1 MLNLTSSERRALLII
16 GGVILVSL
24 FVQWLK
30 PQGINTNLYNYQSQD
45 SLFNSLSEAGSI
57 SSFYNQQAKT
67 KELSSSKEKVNKILK
82 QKSININTAGQKE
95 LEKLP
100 RIGPATAKGIIEYR
114 DKNGPFKSINDLDK
128 VKRIGPKT
136 IDLIEPYIY
145 ITSDSL

>member
-1 MLNLTSSERRALLII
+1 MLNLTPSERRALLII
-16 GGVILVSL
+16 GGVVLVSL

-30 PQGINTNLYNYQSQD
+30 PQGINTNLYDYQLQD
-45 SLFNSLSEAGSI
+45 SLFNSLSEAGPI
-57 SSFYNQQAKT
+57 NSFYNQQEKT
-67 KELSSSKEKVNKILK
+67 RELSSSRGKVNKILK

-100 RIGPATAKGIIEYR
+100 RIGPATAKRIIEYR
-114 DKNGPFKSINDLDK
+114 EQNGPFKSINDLDK

>member
-16 GGVILVSL
+16 GSVILVSL
-24 FVQWLK
+24 IIQWIK
-30 PQGINTNLYNYQSQD
+30 PHGINTSLYNYQSQD
-45 SLFNSLSEAGSI
+45 SLFNSLSEAGPI
-57 SSFYNQQAKT
+57 SSFYNQQETAKNLVPSI
-67 KELSSSKEKVNKILK
+67 KKVNKILK
-82 QKSININTAGQKE
+82 EKSININTVGQKE

-100 RIGPATAKGIIEYR
+100 RIGPATAKRIIEYR
-114 DKNGPFKSINDLDK
+114 TENGPFKTIKELDN

>member
-1 MLNLTSSERRALLII
+1 MLNLTPSERRALLII
-16 GGVILVSL
+16 GGVVLVSL

-30 PQGINTNLYNYQSQD
+30 PQGINTHLYDYQLQD
-45 SLFNSLSEAGSI
+45 SLFNSLSEAGPI
-57 SSFYNQQAKT
+57 NSFYNQQEKT
-67 KELSSSKEKVNKILK
+67 RELSSSRGKVNKILK

-100 RIGPATAKGIIEYR
+100 RIGPATAKRIIEYR
-114 DKNGPFKSINDLDK
+114 EQNGPFKSINDLDK

-145 ITSDSL
+145 IVSDSL